1 MTGLAQDALF
11 GVSALGALSPAAA
24 FSTLA
29 IAMIGAAW
37 LPVRRAASI
46 DPMEALRYE

>member
-11 GVSALGALSPAAA
+11 GVSALDALSPAAA